1 MLNFCKKGEVVKRI
15 TAVVLGIALILL
27 SCVFVSI
34 EKEQKPQ
41 EFYLYDGYIVKNES
55 ELNPLMADYATKL
68 FNRIYDEHLANS
80 GEIYFALI
88 PDKHRVVGGLDDYDS
103 FLSYAQNKMSFA
115 ITIEIA
121 DLLTISDYYR
131 TDPHWKQD
139 CVVDVV
145 SRLCESMG
153 ATMQTEYKKQ
163 SMKEPFFGTYTK
175 QSKLSTEADKMVY
188 LTNDS
193 IDSATVMGAHKMY
206 DTEKFYGD
214 DPYDLFLS
222 GNQSVVTI
230 TNDDAENDKR
240 LIVFRDSF
248 ASCIAPLLS
257 TAYSEVVL
265 VDLRYIMSESLTDYV
280 QFEDA
285 DVLFLYSTLL
295 LNNSMSM
302 K

>member
-1 MLNFCKKGEVVKRI
+1 M
-15 TAVVLGIALILL
+15 LGIALILL

-68 FNRIYDEHLANS
+68 FNRVYDEHLANS
-80 GEIYFALI
+80 GEVYFALI
-88 PDKHRVVGGLDDYDS
+88 PDKHRVVGGLNDYDE
-103 FLSYAQNKMSFA
+103 FLSYTESKMSFA
-115 ITIEIA
+115 KTIQIA
-121 DLLTISDYYR
+121 DLLTLSDYYR
-131 TDPHWKQD
+131 TDPHWRQD
-139 CVVDVV
+139 CIVDVA

-153 ATMQTEYKKQ
+153 VTMQAGFEEQ
-163 SMKEPFFGTYTK
+163 SMDEPFLGTYTK
-175 QSKLSTEADKMVY
+175 QSELITDADKMVY

-193 IDSATVMGAHKMY
+193 VNNARVMGAHKMY
-206 DTEKFYGD
+206 DEGKYYGD